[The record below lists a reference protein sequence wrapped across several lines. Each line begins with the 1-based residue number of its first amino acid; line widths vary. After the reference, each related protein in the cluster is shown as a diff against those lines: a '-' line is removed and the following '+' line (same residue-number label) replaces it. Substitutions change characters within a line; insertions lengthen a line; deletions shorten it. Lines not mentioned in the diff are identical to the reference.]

1 MWFDARKA
9 RAEIERGRPAP
20 ATLATSATSLGS
32 APARVAN
39 VADVAAPQLSRS
51 ETRPE
56 QDAAALLSLLERE
69 GPQTYGA
76 AAVALG
82 IGATRAWRA
91 EAELRRAGRIRLGRL
106 GRAIVLNQAE

>member
-1 MWFDARKA
+1 MTRWLEAA
-9 RAEIERGRPAP
+9 TRAEWAETKPTKP
-20 ATLATSATSLGS
+20 TKPEPQFEPPVLSEKSVLSAGDLN
-32 APARVAN
+32 A
-39 VADVAAPQLSRS
+39 
-51 ETRPE
+51 E
-56 QDAAALLSLLERE
+56 AAALWALLERE